1 MIKRNLFN
9 FIKSIID
16 LFENNDKK
24 KLLIV
29 TIVQVMLAFFDLI
42 GLLTIGLLGAVV
54 INGIQSQSLV
64 GNHVLEALNIDSS
77 SIQIQVAVLGAIVA
91 VVFSLKTVASIV
103 LTQRVLL
110 FISKRGA
117 LISKNIL
124 ISIFSKPII
133 LMNKYTH
140 QEIIYGSTTGVVN
153 IIIRVVGSI
162 ITIVSDV
169 ALLIVIFAGLLI
181 LNPIVSISALIM
193 FMSVSLIIN
202 KLLKSKLFDLGSE
215 EVDLN
220 LKSNEAIN
228 ELLNTYRES
237 IVRNTRLSYLNRINS
252 HRIQLANIDATRIFL
267 PKLNKFLIEITMV
280 IGILAVA
287 GLQFY
292 FYTATEAIA
301 NLAIFL
307 AAVTRIAPAVLR
319 IQQSY
324 LAIQNGAG
332 ASQRTLEII
341 SEINVGLQ
349 HKLINQLVDFKYEG
363 FIPNIRVSDLS
374 FSYLNSEE
382 FVLANLDFEIFAG
395 EQVAI
400 VGSSGAGKSTLVDLL
415 LGVQAPTVGKILI
428 SSDEPLSTIDK
439 WPGAI
444 AYVPQDIMI
453 INGSVRDNIKLGFE
467 FNASFDSYI
476 WDALKLSRIDKLVLG
491 FPNKLDTKLGENGYK
506 LSGGEAQRIGIARA
520 LFTKPKLLVLDEA
533 TSALDS
539 QTEQDITEALKF
551 LKPNTTVIMIAHRL
565 STVRNADKVIFMEK
579 GLIKCIGSFDQV
591 RNKVPDFDKQAN
603 LMGL

>member
-1 MIKRNLFN
+1 
-9 FIKSIID
+9 
-16 LFENNDKK
+16 
-24 KLLIV
+24 
-29 TIVQVMLAFFDLI
+29 
-42 GLLTIGLLGAVV
+42 
-54 INGIQSQSLV
+54 
-64 GNHVLEALNIDSS
+64 
-77 SIQIQVAVLGAIVA
+77 
-91 VVFSLKTVASIV
+91 
-103 LTQRVLL
+103 
-110 FISKRGA
+110 
-117 LISKNIL
+117 
-124 ISIFSKPII
+124 
-133 LMNKYTH
+133 
-140 QEIIYGSTTGVVN
+140 
-153 IIIRVVGSI
+153 
-162 ITIVSDV
+162 V
-169 ALLIVIFAGLLI
+169 ALLIVILAGLLI

-252 HRIQLANIDATRIFL
+252 HRIELANIDATRIFL

-341 SEINVGLQ
+341 SEINVGLE

-363 FIPNIRVSDLS
+363 FIPSIRVSDLS

-428 SSDEPLSTIDK
+428 SNNEPLSAIDK

-467 FNASFDSYI
+467 FNASFDSYV

-539 QTEQDITEALKF
+539 KTEQDITEALKF

-603 LMGL
+603 LMGLWIK

>member
-1 MIKRNLFN
+1 
-9 FIKSIID
+9 
-16 LFENNDKK
+16 
-24 KLLIV
+24 
-29 TIVQVMLAFFDLI
+29 
-42 GLLTIGLLGAVV
+42 
-54 INGIQSQSLV
+54 
-64 GNHVLEALNIDSS
+64 
-77 SIQIQVAVLGAIVA
+77 
-91 VVFSLKTVASIV
+91 
-103 LTQRVLL
+103 
-110 FISKRGA
+110 
-117 LISKNIL
+117 
-124 ISIFSKPII
+124 
-133 LMNKYTH
+133 
-140 QEIIYGSTTGVVN
+140 
-153 IIIRVVGSI
+153 
-162 ITIVSDV
+162 V
-169 ALLIVIFAGLLI
+169 ALLIVIFTGLLI
-181 LNPIVSISALIM
+181 LNPIVSFSALIM

-202 KLLKSKLFDLGSE
+202 RLLKSKLYDLGSE
-215 EVDLN
+215 EASLN
-220 LKSNEAIN
+220 LKSNEAIY

-252 HRIQLANIDATRIFL
+252 HRIELANIDATRIFL

-324 LAIQNGAG
+324 MAIQNGIG

-341 SEINVGLQ
+341 SETNVGLQ
-349 HKLINQLVDFKYEG
+349 HKLIYRAADFKYEG

-374 FSYLNSEE
+374 FSYLDSKE
-382 FVLANLDFEIFAG
+382 FVLTNLDFEIFAG

-415 LGVQAPTVGKILI
+415 LGVQAPTSGKILI
-428 SSDEPLSTIDK
+428 SNDEPLSTINK

-467 FNASFDSYI
+467 FNASFDSYV
-476 WDALKLSRIDKLVLG
+476 WEALQLSRIDKLVLG

-539 QTEQDITEALKF
+539 QTEHDITEALKF

-565 STVRNADKVIFMEK
+565 STVRNADKVIFMDK
-579 GLIKCIGSFDQV
+579 GSVKCIGSFNQV
-591 RNKVPDFDKQAN
+591 RNTVPDFDKQVN